1 MQPQKGGPQGELNCW
16 ELSVNWC
23 ALGQA
28 LPSFEIAQ
36 KTLART
42 AEVYICLMA
51 MQVVTID
58 AVEDVPGGNE
68 TALQQAV
75 TMHPVGIG
83 LCVGDW
89 IKEWRAYTGG
99 ILKVPSMSASTSLKL

>member
-1 MQPQKGGPQGELNCW
+1 MLR
-16 ELSVNWC
+16 L
-23 ALGQA
+23 
-28 LPSFEIAQ
+28 
-36 KTLART
+36 
-42 AEVYICLMA
+42 
-51 MQVVTID
+51 QVVTID

-99 ILKVPSMSASTSLKL
+99 ILKVPSQLCPQNQIQKHVCAENWL

>member
-1 MQPQKGGPQGELNCW
+1 MLAFLA
-16 ELSVNWC
+16 LSKSHDLSGA
-23 ALGQA
+23 ALV
-28 LPSFEIAQ
+28 S
-36 KTLART
+36 
-42 AEVYICLMA
+42 AEHLCL
-51 MQVVTID
+51 QVVTID

-99 ILKVPSMSASTSLKL
+99 ILKVPSKLCSTISDRISGYIDKASYMLQ

>member
-1 MQPQKGGPQGELNCW
+1 MLW
-16 ELSVNWC
+16 
-23 ALGQA
+23 
-28 LPSFEIAQ
+28 
-36 KTLART
+36 
-42 AEVYICLMA
+42 M
-51 MQVVTID
+51 MQVVTVD

-99 ILKVPSMSASTSLKL
+99 ILKVPSIYPQTRKLLLSMQGGRA

>member
-1 MQPQKGGPQGELNCW
+1 MLGELPARKLNGAT
-16 ELSVNWC
+16 ENGSVN
-23 ALGQA
+23 
-28 LPSFEIAQ
+28 
-36 KTLART
+36 
-42 AEVYICLMA
+42 
-51 MQVVTID
+51 QVVTVD

-99 ILKVPSMSASTSLKL
+99 ILKVPSVSSTSCILAMERCDV

>member
-1 MQPQKGGPQGELNCW
+1 
-16 ELSVNWC
+16 
-23 ALGQA
+23 
-28 LPSFEIAQ
+28 
-36 KTLART
+36 
-42 AEVYICLMA
+42 

-58 AVEDVPGGNE
+58 AVEDVPGANE

-99 ILKVPSMSASTSLKL
+99 ILKVPSKLCLIHCRNGCNTPELALQSSNSMKGHMQAEAA

>member
-1 MQPQKGGPQGELNCW
+1 
-16 ELSVNWC
+16 
-23 ALGQA
+23 
-28 LPSFEIAQ
+28 
-36 KTLART
+36 
-42 AEVYICLMA
+42 

-68 TALQQAV
+68 TALMQAV

-99 ILKVPSMSASTSLKL
+99 ILKVPSECLVLVAFSALYRL

>member
-1 MQPQKGGPQGELNCW
+1 
-16 ELSVNWC
+16 
-23 ALGQA
+23 
-28 LPSFEIAQ
+28 
-36 KTLART
+36 
-42 AEVYICLMA
+42 

-68 TALQQAV
+68 TALMQAV

-83 LCVGDW
+83 LCVGPW

-99 ILKVPSMSASTSLKL
+99 ILKVPGQLLVEVSMHICHI